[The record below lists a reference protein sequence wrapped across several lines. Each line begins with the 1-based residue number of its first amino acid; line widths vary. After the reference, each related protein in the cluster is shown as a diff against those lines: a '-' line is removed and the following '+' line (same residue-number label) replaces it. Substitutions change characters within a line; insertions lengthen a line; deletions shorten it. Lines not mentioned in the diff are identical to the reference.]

1 MKIKNNTVDIIAFS
15 SSLICAVHC
24 ATIPLILSFS
34 SLGSLHFLG
43 NPIIEWTFIAFGIV
57 FVLVS
62 LWPSYKKTHFK
73 LKPLLYALL
82 GFSFILLGR
91 LDLNEFWE
99 VSNTVAGASL
109 VSLAHY
115 FNWKLLQTK
124 ENHKH

>member
-15 SSLICAVHC
+15 SSLICAIHC
-24 ATIPLILSFS
+24 AAIPLILSFS

-43 NPIIEWTFIAFGIV
+43 NPLIEWTFIGFGIV

-62 LWPSYKKTHFK
+62 LWPSYKKAHFD
-73 LKPLLYALL
+73 LKPLLYALI

-91 LDLNEFWE
+91 LDLNEYWE

-109 VSLAHY
+109 VSVAHY